1 VKEAVCA
8 VEAAGKALF
17 PAAKAATLGDLV
29 KWLQTTK
36 DYSVPKGLVKTIE
49 GLYAYR
55 SGGDGVG
62 HGGASGGI
70 ATTEVAEYVLGIS
83 ASQIIYLVDVEKTN
97 DDVPF

>member
-1 VKEAVCA
+1 M
-8 VEAAGKALF
+8 
-17 PAAKAATLGDLV
+17 

-70 ATTEVAEYVLGIS
+70 ATTEVAEYVLGTS